1 MFLSSWLCSYVYAAR
16 IKVAS
21 SSGFPMICNPIG
33 MRLLLNPHGTEIPGS
48 PARFN
53 GTVHISIK
61 YICRGLV
68 IDPILYAGVG
78 AAGVTAHVG
87 ATRYAGRKGSMGMLR
102 NMYEKMIKTS
112 KVTAQ
117 NNEIATGVWAK
128 LVRDTKRFSNH
139 ALNQL
144 KNLENVK
151 FIGPIIKSPITKKI
165 TGVFGAFTAVFVLIS
180 GLSEASNN
188 GKIAVAD
195 LKERLDLAA

>member
-1 MFLSSWLCSYVYAAR
+1 MVMAVNTVSFNSNLTPEQKAQR
-16 IKVAS
+16 RHETQEVA
-21 SSGFPMICNPIG
+21 
-33 MRLLLNPHGTEIPGS
+33 
-48 PARFN
+48 
-53 GTVHISIK
+53 V
-61 YICRGLV
+61 
-68 IDPILYAGVG
+68 GVG

-151 FIGPIIKSPITKKI
+151 FIGPIIKRKKKKKI

-180 GLSEASNN
+180 GLSEASHN